1 MPPSTSL
8 TSSTTLLIS
17 LNIPK
22 MPMVSLMAIHP
33 ILPAILLLL
42 SLLATDKMNSKLRV
56 SLKLELR
63 RLRSHKRL
71 RFPSTSKLDLS
82 LRFAARRRLTPIS
95 RQLVKLKLV
104 PKLKLEA
111 KSRPKALRSKLKV
124 ESRLKEKPEA
134 NSTKKQRMKTQK
146 TQKKPRMASKLLHL
160 AATLFR
166 TSSKQV
172 DSEVSSDLAL
182 VSPVC
187 SNLVLLV
194 VSEDLAA
201 SLLAETL
208 VAPTA

>member
-1 MPPSTSL
+1 
-8 TSSTTLLIS
+8 
-17 LNIPK
+17 
-22 MPMVSLMAIHP
+22 MVSLMAIHP

-111 KSRPKALRSKLKV
+111 KSRPK
-124 ESRLKEKPEA
+124 EKPEA
-134 NSTKKQRMKTQK
+134 NSTKKQKKRMKMQK
-146 TQKKPRMASKLLHL
+146 TQKNLRM
-160 AATLFR
+160 
-166 TSSKQV
+166 
-172 DSEVSSDLAL
+172 
-182 VSPVC
+182 
-187 SNLVLLV
+187 
-194 VSEDLAA
+194 
-201 SLLAETL
+201 
-208 VAPTA
+208 

>member
-1 MPPSTSL
+1 
-8 TSSTTLLIS
+8 
-17 LNIPK
+17 
-22 MPMVSLMAIHP
+22 MAMAP
-33 ILPAILLLL
+33 RVPAILLLL
-42 SLLATDKMNSKLRV
+42 SLLAITRMNSRLRV

-63 RLRSHKRL
+63 RLRPHKRL

-111 KSRPKALRSKLKV
+111 KSRPRALRSKPKV
-124 ESRLKEKPEA
+124 ESRLKERPEA
-134 NSTKKQRMKTQK
+134 NSAKKQKKRMKM
-146 TQKKPRMASKLLHL
+146 QKKQKNLRMASKLLHL
-160 AATLFR
+160 AVTLFR
-166 TSSKQV
+166 ISSKQV

-187 SNLVLLV
+187 SNLVLLA

-201 SLLAETL
+201 SLLAETR

>member
-1 MPPSTSL
+1 M
-8 TSSTTLLIS
+8 
-17 LNIPK
+17 
-22 MPMVSLMAIHP
+22 
-33 ILPAILLLL
+33 
-42 SLLATDKMNSKLRV
+42 
-56 SLKLELR
+56 KLELR

-71 RFPSTSKLDLS
+71 RSPSTSKLDLS

-134 NSTKKQRMKTQK
+134 NSTKKRKKRMKM
-146 TQKKPRMASKLLHL
+146 QKKQRRMASKLLHL
-160 AATLFR
+160 AVILFR
-166 TSSKQV
+166 ISSKQV

>member
-1 MPPSTSL
+1 
-8 TSSTTLLIS
+8 
-17 LNIPK
+17 
-22 MPMVSLMAIHP
+22 
-33 ILPAILLLL
+33 
-42 SLLATDKMNSKLRV
+42 
-56 SLKLELR
+56 LKLELR

-134 NSTKKQRMKTQK
+134 NSTKKQKKRMKTQK
-146 TQKKPRMASKLLHL
+146 TQKNLRMASKLLHL
-160 AATLFR
+160 AVTLFR

>member
-1 MPPSTSL
+1 
-8 TSSTTLLIS
+8 
-17 LNIPK
+17 
-22 MPMVSLMAIHP
+22 
-33 ILPAILLLL
+33 
-42 SLLATDKMNSKLRV
+42 
-56 SLKLELR
+56 
-63 RLRSHKRL
+63 LRSHKRL
-71 RFPSTSKLDLS
+71 RSPSTSKLDLS

-134 NSTKKQRMKTQK
+134 NSTKKRKKRMKM
-146 TQKKPRMASKLLHL
+146 QKKQRRMASKLLHL
-160 AATLFR
+160 AVILFR
-166 TSSKQV
+166 ISSKQV

>member
-1 MPPSTSL
+1 MMS
-8 TSSTTLLIS
+8 
-17 LNIPK
+17 
-22 MPMVSLMAIHP
+22 MVSLMAIHP
-33 ILPAILLLL
+33 RLPAILLLL
-42 SLLATDKMNSKLRV
+42 SLLATDKVNSRFRV

-71 RFPSTSKLDLS
+71 RLPSTSKLDLS

-134 NSTKKQRMKTQK
+134 NSTKKQKKRMKTQK
-146 TQKKPRMASKLLHL
+146 TQEKPRMASKLLHL

>member
-1 MPPSTSL
+1 
-8 TSSTTLLIS
+8 
-17 LNIPK
+17 
-22 MPMVSLMAIHP
+22 MAIHP

-134 NSTKKQRMKTQK
+134 NSTKKQKKRMKTQK

>member
-1 MPPSTSL
+1 
-8 TSSTTLLIS
+8 
-17 LNIPK
+17 
-22 MPMVSLMAIHP
+22 MAI
-33 ILPAILLLL
+33 INQLPAILLLL
-42 SLLATDKMNSKLRV
+42 SLQATSKMNSRLRV

-134 NSTKKQRMKTQK
+134 NSTKKQKKRMKTQK
-146 TQKKPRMASKLLHL
+146 KQKNLRMASKLLHL
-160 AATLFR
+160 AVTLFR